1 LVTSDALADY
11 EMVKALGLVL
21 QIGYIRAGLAKKPVQ
36 ISIRVEGFEISG
48 ALTGPNELNRDAT
61 LTLDGQSNAALC

>member
-1 LVTSDALADY
+1 MVTSDALADY

-21 QIGYIRAGLAKKPVQ
+21 QIGYIQAGLAKKPVQ

-48 ALTGPNELNRDAT
+48 TFAGPDEFNWDTT
-61 LTLDGQSNAALC
+61 LALDGQSNAALC